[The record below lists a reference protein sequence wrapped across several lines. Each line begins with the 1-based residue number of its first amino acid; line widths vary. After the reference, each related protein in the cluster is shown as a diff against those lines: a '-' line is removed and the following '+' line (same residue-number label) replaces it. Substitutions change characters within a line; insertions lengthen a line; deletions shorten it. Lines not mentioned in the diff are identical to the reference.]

1 MPEQK
6 SPTNVKVLNKGK
18 LGDFLIA
25 LGRLGEL
32 HAPLKREGSLPAFGK
47 VNDVRADMS
56 RILTDYARTQLPPKK
71 YLFAPEQELYRFSPE
86 HGYVPVSLDLARNVI
101 FGVHPCDI
109 RGLRLLD
116 DVFVQDYHDARYAR
130 ARENLIVIGISCTPD
145 ENCFCN
151 CTGNEVVSEGYDLF
165 LTDIGDSYFVRI
177 GTSVG
182 EDVVRSSGLFEDV
195 TPNAVGAF
203 KKADLDRRSRFV
215 HHFDVMELPVLIPI
229 EYWSGVWEEIG
240 DKCLNC
246 GGCSLVCPT
255 CYCYDV
261 YDSLNLDA
269 ATGRRIRR
277 WDSCNYRDFALVAG
291 GHNFR
296 PDAATRLKMR
306 YVHKHVTFV
315 QEYGRSACVGC
326 GRCIVTCP
334 ANISVTDVAAK
345 LRGEKVSE
353 NAG

>member
-1 MPEQK
+1 MPDPK
-6 SPTNVKVLNKGK
+6 SPTNVRVLSKGR
-18 LGDFLIA
+18 LGDFLVA
-25 LGRLGEL
+25 VGQLGEL

-47 VNDVRADMS
+47 VNDAKSDLS
-56 RILTDYARTQLPPKK
+56 NILTDYVRTQLPLKK

-86 HGYVPVSLDLARNVI
+86 EGYVPVDLESSRKVI

-109 RGLRLLD
+109 RSLGLLD
-116 DVFVQDYHDARYAR
+116 RVFLEDYHDRRYDEARR
-130 ARENLIVIGISCTPD
+130 DLVIIGISCVPD

-151 CTGNEVVSEGYDLF
+151 CTGNEDVSEGYDLF
-165 LTDIGDSYFVRI
+165 LTDIGDAYFVRV
-177 GTSVG
+177 GTSAG
-182 EDVVRSSGLFEDV
+182 EDIVRSSRAFEEV
-195 TPNAVGAF
+195 TPSAVAAF
-203 KKADLDRRSRFV
+203 KAANLDRASRFV
-215 HHFDVMELPVLIPI
+215 HGFDIMELPVLMPI

-240 DKCLNC
+240 GKCLNC

-269 ATGRRIRR
+269 RTGKRIRR

-315 QEYGRSACVGC
+315 EEYGRSACVGC

-334 ANISVTDVAAK
+334 ANISITDVVAK